1 MKFNY
6 KPDEVNPFDTNRGK
20 EWLRGIL
27 QSEKVEVTFVK
38 KDGSERV
45 MNCTLKD
52 IPEDKTPKGS
62 GKKESDDSIAVFD
75 LDKNEW
81 RSFRFDSVKRIQ
93 FDLGSE

>member
-1 MKFNY
+1 MKFKQNEIAT
-6 KPDEVNPFDTNRGK
+6 PEGK
-20 EWLRGIL
+20 TWLRGLL
-27 QSEKVEVTFVK
+27 QSEKVEITFVK

-52 IPEDKTPKGS
+52 IPADKAPKGS
-62 GKKESDDSIAVFD
+62 GKKESDDAIAVFD

-93 FDLGSE
+93 FDSSAV